1 MSHERGKDPPARVI
15 RNVYDGY
22 DDNSLVERHK
32 DQTIHN
38 RTTSSPVN
46 GDAQPRMLLPRELV
60 DSATPFA
67 LMVPTDDG
75 PSYKDQAR
83 DANVQSPLTSRSPA
97 IVPKYKDQVRP
108 LSSPLRALDS
118 PLPLAV
124 AVAIPES
131 LPVVDMTSRT
141 RSSVVASSSDA
152 ATMEATAVLLLVGP
166 NPPADRPSPR
176 FASEALVHNIRP
188 TRHTRTPRSPSTYP
202 PLAGWNDKDGAP
214 TAEERQRSDE
224 RRQASAERLRL
235 LFGLEPQDHPLH
247 GLTRN
252 EESSLHTTSNVGS
265 PTRRGIHVLQD
276 EHALRRLRL
285 GGEWALESGTSTY
298 GPYQS
303 KPNDTGRAK
312 RVDPTTSVPS
322 KNLGSF
328 RQKEFARERPSET
341 PRAVSPPS
349 SEWRGGTGTTFPQHD
364 GFLDGDGAW
373 CRKPNVEC
381 AASLRSN
388 GWAAAAHNATVG
400 RLEI

>member
-22 DDNSLVERHK
+22 DDNSLVERHE

-38 RTTSSPVN
+38 RTTIRPFN
-46 GDAQPRMLLPRELV
+46 GDAQPRMLLPRDFV

-97 IVPKYKDQVRP
+97 IVPKYKDLVRP
-108 LSSPLRALDS
+108 LSFPLRALDS
-118 PLPLAV
+118 TLPLAV

-131 LPVVDMTSRT
+131 LPVVDMASRT
-141 RSSVVASSSDA
+141 RSSVVASSNA
-152 ATMEATAVLLLVGP
+152 ATMEATTAVLLLVGP
-166 NPPADRPSPR
+166 NPTADRSRPR
-176 FASEALVHNIRP
+176 FASDALVHNIRP
-188 TRHTRTPRSPSTYP
+188 TGKTRAPRSPSTYP
-202 PLAGWNDKDGAP
+202 PLAGWSDKEAATP
-214 TAEERQRSDE
+214 TAEERRRSDE

-252 EESSLHTTSNVGS
+252 EESSLHTTSNFGS
-265 PTRRGIHVLQD
+265 PTRRGIRVHDADIWDEALQD

-285 GGEWALESGTSTY
+285 GGECALESGKSTY

-303 KPNDTGRAK
+303 KPNDTGHSKLFVLTHDIQTK
-312 RVDPTTSVPS
+312 R
-322 KNLGSF
+322 L
-328 RQKEFARERPSET
+328 QE
-341 PRAVSPPS
+341 
-349 SEWRGGTGTTFPQHD
+349 
-364 GFLDGDGAW
+364 GAT
-373 CRKPNVEC
+373 K
-381 AASLRSN
+381 
-388 GWAAAAHNATVG
+388 
-400 RLEI
+400 